1 MNVVDEE
8 NEIEVLGD
16 RSKEIRQ
23 KTVDMKKI
31 GSMDEY
37 NGIEEVDSYPVKDPK
52 GLVNAINYELYAEG
66 RWTKNRNSK

>member
-8 NEIEVLGD
+8 NDIEVLGD

-37 NGIEEVDSYPVKDPK
+37 NGIEEIDPLTVKDP
-52 GLVNAINYELYAEG
+52 
-66 RWTKNRNSK
+66 